1 MITLLLVLSLNVS
14 EIKQDLLY
22 SNHRDTVYL
31 EHMTVKQFKNKLA
44 ELESGGRYTVVNQ
57 FGYKGKYQV
66 SDWLIRRFAKNFT
79 TTEDFL
85 KSPRQQ
91 EVLMNRLTL
100 FYISEI
106 HRLKLD
112 EYVGEEVGG
121 ITITLEGL
129 LAGYHQHP
137 KALVKFLKSNG
148 QINLKDGNGVSVSRF
163 VGYFEGI

>member
-1 MITLLLVLSLNVS
+1 MIKLFLLLSLNVS
-14 EIKQDLLY
+14 EIKEDLLY

-31 EHMTVKQFKNKLA
+31 QLMTVKQFKNKLA
-44 ELESGGRYTVVNQ
+44 VLESGGRYTVVNQ

-129 LAGYHQHP
+129 LAGWHQHP
-137 KALVKFLKSNG
+137 SALVKFLKSNG
-148 QINLKDGNGVSVSRF
+148 LTDLKDGNQVPVSTFIR
-163 VGYFEGI
+163 YFS